1 MLLIPRPIAVG
12 RSFIILAAGLL
23 LAACATSTVESR
35 KKERAAAYATLP
47 PDLKSFVD
55 KGQIKV
61 GMSEDVVYIAWGQPA
76 EILHSESG
84 NAAESTWL
92 YYGGW
97 MEETRYWTYRQ
108 TGSGRDIYLERYL
121 DRDYQPRTYVS
132 AEIVFVSRE
141 VNRWRTPRCLAS
153 QVTVSPSSMRP
164 VIRPATAR
172 SPLAACVRT

>member
-47 PDLKSFVD
+47 PDVKSLVD
-55 KGQIKV
+55 NGQIKA
-61 GMSEDVVYIAWGQPA
+61 GMSEDAVYIAWGSPS
-76 EILHSESG
+76 EILRSETGST
-84 NAAESTWL
+84 AQSTWL

-97 MEETRYWTYRQ
+97 MEETRYWSYRQ
-108 TGSGRDIYLERYL
+108 AGRGRDLYLERYL

-132 AEIVFVSRE
+132 AEIVFVNGQ
-141 VNRWRTPRCLAS
+141 VTRWRTLP
-153 QVTVSPSSMRP
+153 
-164 VIRPATAR
+164 RPAY
-172 SPLAACVRT
+172 